1 MHWHGGI
8 KSYESRVAEPESAF
22 RLDWKERCFGYGNP
36 FLNVSKMSEHVC
48 ALVSMIVN
56 ISKYVHACA
65 LVFENQE
72 RLQSTQLPQAQDGS
86 GS

>member
-1 MHWHGGI
+1 
-8 KSYESRVAEPESAF
+8 
-22 RLDWKERCFGYGNP
+22 
-36 FLNVSKMSEHVC
+36 
-48 ALVSMIVN
+48 MIVN